1 MHNDGMMVLSSSA
14 HDQGKDLEKK
24 FLSFHQDQTLV
35 SEHEREKNK
44 NYDKFQI
51 LNQQRGCK

>member
-1 MHNDGMMVLSSSA
+1 MMVLSSTA

-24 FLSFHQDQTLV
+24 FLSFHQNQTLM

-44 NYDKFQI
+44 SYDKFQI
-51 LNQQRGCK
+51 LNLQRGCK